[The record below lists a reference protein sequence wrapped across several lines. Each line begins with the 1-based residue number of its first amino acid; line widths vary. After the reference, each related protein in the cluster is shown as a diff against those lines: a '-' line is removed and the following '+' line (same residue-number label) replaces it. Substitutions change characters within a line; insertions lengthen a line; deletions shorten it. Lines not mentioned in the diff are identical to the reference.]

1 MEEPYKH
8 HSVEDHIISVS
19 PSDLGSLL
27 NQICPPFFFSVY
39 FHAKYSTCILTAMSS
54 VWQFLFS
61 CISESQTSEG
71 TIQNEHL
78 FMTVLWIFF
87 FQLVHQCQKMHEVW
101 KLAFEK
107 PVIVAIKLRLW
118 PRTATTREHSH
129 NSIIRLNATM
139 IGEGQL
145 TIGTTIWFTEAPINL
160 SALWSTWGTQLE
172 TKQSQLLRRI

>member
-27 NQICPPFFFSVY
+27 NQICPPFFF
-39 FHAKYSTCILTAMSS
+39 FC
-54 VWQFLFS
+54 LFS
-61 CISESQTSEG
+61 CKILNMYSNGNVLSLA
-71 TIQNEHL
+71 IL
-78 FMTVLWIFF
+78 IFMYFWVSNLWRYYSKWTFVHDCSLNFF

-101 KLAFEK
+101 KLAFEE